1 LKALKSV
8 ESIIGIIILLIG
20 VFVFITSR
28 QFPPMP
34 EGHPGPGLFP
44 SVIGVCF
51 IICGALQLLSSFRSS
66 EIDSVGF
73 SGDWIK
79 VVLMF
84 VVIFVFPF
92 VKEFLGFLP
101 SISIAVFVV
110 GLLMRLPVLHAV
122 LAAIGTTGFIY
133 LIFDLT
139 LHVPL

>member
-1 LKALKSV
+1 
-8 ESIIGIIILLIG
+8 
-20 VFVFITSR
+20 
-28 QFPPMP
+28 MP

-44 SVIGVCF
+44 AVIGVCF
-51 IICGALQLLSSFRSS
+51 MLCGVLQLITSFRSS

-79 VVLMF
+79 VLLMF
-84 VVIFVFPF
+84 VVILVFPF
-92 VKEFLGFLP
+92 VKEALGFLP
-101 SISIAVFVV
+101 TISICVFVV

-133 LIFDLT
+133 LIFDVT